1 MKNKWVKKS
10 ILFLAAGCL
19 SLSITGCKGKELIDK
34 ALEKVHLKTVQET
47 DTQEAEKEVEPE
59 VPVAKPELVTNLSGS
74 VTYKT
79 GDEAAP
85 LTVEATTSDEGEIT
99 YQWYQSLTNT
109 NGGGTIIEG
118 ATESSYTPSTKEE
131 GTVYYYVV
139 ATSTIKTSTNR
150 VTSET
155 AEVIVSSETQ
165 EGEAVEGA
173 EGAAAEGTEGEA
185 AADAEQTPAE
195 NNGGES
201 EETPAQNDGETP
213 AQ

>member
-19 SLSITGCKGKELIDK
+19 SLSMTGCKGKELIDK

-47 DTQEAEKEVEPE
+47 DTQESEKEVEPE
-59 VPVAKPELVTNLSGS
+59 VPVAKPELVTNLSSS

-155 AEVIVSSETQ
+155 AEVIVSSETK
-165 EGEAVEGA
+165 EGEAV
-173 EGAAAEGTEGEA
+173 EGTEGEA

-201 EETPAQNDGETP
+201 EETPAQNDGEAP

>member
-165 EGEAVEGA
+165 EGEAVEG
-173 EGAAAEGTEGEA
+173 EA

>member
-1 MKNKWVKKS
+1 M
-10 ILFLAAGCL
+10 
-19 SLSITGCKGKELIDK
+19 
-34 ALEKVHLKTVQET
+34 
-47 DTQEAEKEVEPE
+47 
-59 VPVAKPELVTNLSGS
+59 
-74 VTYKT
+74 
-79 GDEAAP
+79 
-85 LTVEATTSDEGEIT
+85 EATTSDEGEIT

-165 EGEAVEGA
+165 EGEAVEG
-173 EGAAAEGTEGEA
+173 EA

>member
-139 ATSTIKTSTNR
+139 ATSRIKTSTNR

-165 EGEAVEGA
+165 EGEA
-173 EGAAAEGTEGEA
+173 

-201 EETPAQNDGETP
+201 EETPDQNDGETP

>member
-1 MKNKWVKKS
+1 M
-10 ILFLAAGCL
+10 
-19 SLSITGCKGKELIDK
+19 TGCKGKELIDK

-139 ATSTIKTSTNR
+139 ATSTIKTSTIR
-150 VTSET
+150 VSCET

-165 EGEAVEGA
+165 EGEAVEG
-173 EGAAAEGTEGEA
+173 AEGTEGEA

-201 EETPAQNDGETP
+201 EETPAQNDGEAP

>member
-19 SLSITGCKGKELIDK
+19 SLSMTGCKGKELIDK

-59 VPVAKPELVTNLSGS
+59 VPVAKPELVTNLSSS

-165 EGEAVEGA
+165 EGEAVEG
-173 EGAAAEGTEGEA
+173 TEGEA

-201 EETPAQNDGETP
+201 EETPAQNDGEAP

>member
-59 VPVAKPELVTNLSGS
+59 VPVAKPELVTNLSSS

-155 AEVIVSSETQ
+155 AEVIVSSETK
-165 EGEAVEGA
+165 EGEAV
-173 EGAAAEGTEGEA
+173 EGTEGEA
-185 AADAEQTPAE
+185 AADAEQTSAE

-201 EETPAQNDGETP
+201 EETPAQNDGEAP

>member
-19 SLSITGCKGKELIDK
+19 SLSMTGCKGKELLDK
-34 ALEKVHLKTVQET
+34 TLEKVHLKTVQET

-85 LTVEATTSDEGEIT
+85 LTVEATTSDEGVIT

-165 EGEAVEGA
+165 EGEAVEG
-173 EGAAAEGTEGEA
+173 TEGEA
-185 AADAEQTPAE
+185 AADVEQTPAE

-201 EETPAQNDGETP
+201 EETPAQNEGEAP

>member
-19 SLSITGCKGKELIDK
+19 SLSMTGCKGKELIDK

-59 VPVAKPELVTNLSGS
+59 VPVAKPELVTNLSSS

-155 AEVIVSSETQ
+155 AEVIVSSETK
-165 EGEAVEGA
+165 EGEAV
-173 EGAAAEGTEGEA
+173 EGTEGEA

-201 EETPAQNDGETP
+201 EETPAQNDGEAP

>member
-139 ATSTIKTSTNR
+139 ATSRIKTSTNR

-165 EGEAVEGA
+165 EGEAV
-173 EGAAAEGTEGEA
+173 EGEA

>member
-85 LTVEATTSDEGEIT
+85 LTVEATTSDEGVIT

-165 EGEAVEGA
+165 EGEAVEG
-173 EGAAAEGTEGEA
+173 EA

>member
-19 SLSITGCKGKELIDK
+19 SLSMTGCKGKKLLDK
-34 ALEKVHLKTVQET
+34 TLEKVHLKTVQET

-165 EGEAVEGA
+165 KGEAV
-173 EGAAAEGTEGEA
+173 EGEA

-201 EETPAQNDGETP
+201 KETPAQNDGETP

>member
-165 EGEAVEGA
+165 EGEAVEG
-173 EGAAAEGTEGEA
+173 EA

-201 EETPAQNDGETP
+201 EETPDQNDGETP

>member
-19 SLSITGCKGKELIDK
+19 SLSMTGCKGKELIDK

-59 VPVAKPELVTNLSGS
+59 VPVAKPELVTNLSSS

-85 LTVEATTSDEGEIT
+85 LTVEVTTSDEGEIT

-155 AEVIVSSETQ
+155 AEVIVSSETK
-165 EGEAVEGA
+165 EGEAV
-173 EGAAAEGTEGEA
+173 EGTEGEA

-201 EETPAQNDGETP
+201 EETPAQNDGEAP

>member
-59 VPVAKPELVTNLSGS
+59 VLVAKPELVTNLSGS

-165 EGEAVEGA
+165 EGEAVEG
-173 EGAAAEGTEGEA
+173 EA

>member
-1 MKNKWVKKS
+1 M
-10 ILFLAAGCL
+10 
-19 SLSITGCKGKELIDK
+19 
-34 ALEKVHLKTVQET
+34 
-47 DTQEAEKEVEPE
+47 
-59 VPVAKPELVTNLSGS
+59 
-74 VTYKT
+74 
-79 GDEAAP
+79 
-85 LTVEATTSDEGEIT
+85 
-99 YQWYQSLTNT
+99 
-109 NGGGTIIEG
+109 
-118 ATESSYTPSTKEE
+118 
-131 GTVYYYVV
+131 V

-173 EGAAAEGTEGEA
+173 EGAAA
-185 AADAEQTPAE
+185 ADAEQTPAE

>member
-1 MKNKWVKKS
+1 M
-10 ILFLAAGCL
+10 
-19 SLSITGCKGKELIDK
+19 
-34 ALEKVHLKTVQET
+34 
-47 DTQEAEKEVEPE
+47 
-59 VPVAKPELVTNLSGS
+59 
-74 VTYKT
+74 
-79 GDEAAP
+79 
-85 LTVEATTSDEGEIT
+85 
-99 YQWYQSLTNT
+99 
-109 NGGGTIIEG
+109 
-118 ATESSYTPSTKEE
+118 
-131 GTVYYYVV
+131 V

>member
-19 SLSITGCKGKELIDK
+19 SLSMTGCKGKELIDK

-139 ATSTIKTSTNR
+139 ATSRIKTSTNR

-165 EGEAVEGA
+165 EGEAV
-173 EGAAAEGTEGEA
+173 EGEA